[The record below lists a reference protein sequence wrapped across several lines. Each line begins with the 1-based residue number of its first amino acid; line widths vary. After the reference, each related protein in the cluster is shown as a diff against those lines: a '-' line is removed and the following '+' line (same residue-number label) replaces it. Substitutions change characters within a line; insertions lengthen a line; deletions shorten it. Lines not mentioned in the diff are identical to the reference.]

1 MLAISRFLR
10 TFPTLSGMSADTH
23 TLLGVGVD
31 EFKLKSKGHFVNVS
45 LTNKF
50 VRLVIE
56 GYHIF
61 IVL

>member
-1 MLAISRFLR
+1 
-10 TFPTLSGMSADTH
+10 MSADTH